1 MVTSAVSRYDRWY
14 DGGNTIRQPS
24 GAISLDLPGCPAR
37 GDCFMT
43 NTYTTVR
50 RENYFQ
56 RLGNSFFGM
65 LIGFLLILAGCW
77 LLFWNDGRAVDAERG
92 LKAGAREVVS
102 LTQPRV
108 DPANEGKLV
117 HLSGPTASAGTITDP
132 ATGAQFPN
140 ALLVAR
146 KVEMFQ
152 WVQTSE
158 STTKEKVGGTQET
171 TTTYTYTKQWSEMPQ
186 DSSTFAQPDGHTNP
200 EMPFSSERLFAG
212 DATVG
217 GFKLARDLIDRL
229 GDGTAFTPAAPDGWR
244 VESGTLIRGAGTATE
259 PQLGDLRVTY
269 ATLQAGTV
277 VSIVAG
283 QAGSELVPWT
293 RRGTNYEVYLATQ
306 GAVPAGQMIT
316 EQRENEQ
323 TLTWILRVVGTIMNM
338 IGFGLLLGP
347 LKAIAN
353 VFPPLAG
360 LVGGGIGLVAMAL
373 GLPLSLI
380 VIATAWL
387 VFRPLLAGGLI
398 VAGIALFVFL
408 ARRKAEAE
416 PNPAT

>member
-1 MVTSAVSRYDRWY
+1 MS
-14 DGGNTIRQPS
+14 
-24 GAISLDLPGCPAR
+24 
-37 GDCFMT
+37 

-65 LIGFLLILAGCW
+65 LIGIVLIVAGCW

-92 LKAGAREVVS
+92 LKAGAREVIS

-117 HLSGPTASAGTITDP
+117 HLSGPTASPGTITDP
-132 ATGAQFPN
+132 ATGVQFPN

-152 WVQTSE
+152 WVQTAQ
-158 STTKEKVGGTQET
+158 STTKDKVGGTQET
-171 TTTYTYTKQWSEMPQ
+171 TTTYTYTKQWSDMPQ

-200 EMPFSSERLFAG
+200 EMPFSSERLVAA
-212 DATVG
+212 DATLG
-217 GFKLARDLIDRL
+217 GFRLAQRLIDML
-229 GDGTAFTPAAPDGWR
+229 GDGTAATPAAPDGWR
-244 VESGTLIRGAGTATE
+244 AEGGGLLRGTGTATE

-269 ATLQAGTV
+269 ATIQAGTV
-277 VSIVAG
+277 VSVVAA
-283 QAGSELVPWT
+283 QAGAELVPWT
-293 RRGTNYEVYLATQ
+293 RRGTNYEVYLSTE
-306 GAVPAGQMIT
+306 GAVPAGQMIAQ
-316 EQRENEQ
+316 QRENEQ
-323 TLTWILRVVGTIMNM
+323 VLTWILRAVGTIMNM

-347 LKAIAN
+347 LKALAN

-360 LVGGGIGLVAMAL
+360 LVGGGVGLVAMAL

-387 VFRPLLAGGLI
+387 VFRPLIAGALI
-398 VAGIALFVFL
+398 VAGVALFVL
-408 ARRKAEAE
+408 LSRRKASTE
-416 PNPAT
+416 PAPAG

>member
-1 MVTSAVSRYDRWY
+1 MS
-14 DGGNTIRQPS
+14 
-24 GAISLDLPGCPAR
+24 
-37 GDCFMT
+37 

-65 LIGFLLILAGCW
+65 LIGFVLIVAGCW

-117 HLSGPTASAGTITDP
+117 HLSGPTAASGTIVDP
-132 ATGAQFPN
+132 ATGAQFPS

-200 EMPFSSERLFAG
+200 DMPFSSERLFAS
-212 DATVG
+212 DATIG
-217 GFKLARDLIDRL
+217 GFRLARDLIDRL
-229 GDGTAFTPAAPDGWR
+229 GGGTATTPAAPDGWR
-244 VESGTLIRGAGTATE
+244 AEGGALIRGTGTAAE

-269 ATLQAGTV
+269 ATIQAGTV
-277 VSIVAG
+277 VSVVAG
-283 QAGSELVPWT
+283 QAGAELVPWV
-293 RRGTNYEVYLATQ
+293 RRGTNYEVYLATT

-316 EQRENEQ
+316 EQRETEQ
-323 TLTWILRVVGTIMNM
+323 TITWILRVLGTIMNM
-338 IGFGLLLGP
+338 IGFGLLMGP

-398 VAGIALFVFL
+398 VAGIAPFVFL
-408 ARRKAEAE
+408 ARRKAAVD
-416 PNPAT
+416 PAPAT

>member
-1 MVTSAVSRYDRWY
+1 MS
-14 DGGNTIRQPS
+14 
-24 GAISLDLPGCPAR
+24 
-37 GDCFMT
+37 

-50 RENYFQ
+50 RENYFE

-65 LIGFLLILAGCW
+65 LIGIVLIVAGCW

-92 LKAGAREVVS
+92 LKAGAREVIS

-108 DPANEGKLV
+108 DAANEGKLV
-117 HLSGPTASAGTITDP
+117 HLSGPTASTGAVTDP
-132 ATGAQFPN
+132 TTGAQFPG

-146 KVEMFQ
+146 KVEMYQ
-152 WVQTSE
+152 WVQTSQ

-186 DSSTFAQPDGHTNP
+186 DSSTFAQPEGHANP
-200 EMPFSSERLFAG
+200 EMPFSSERLFAT
-212 DATVG
+212 DATLG
-217 GFKLARDLIDRL
+217 GFRLAQRLIDML
-229 GDGTAFTPAAPDGWR
+229 GEGTAVTPTAPDGWR
-244 VESGTLIRGAGTATE
+244 AEGGALVRGTGTAAE
-259 PQLGDLRVTY
+259 PQLGDLRVSY
-269 ATLQAGTV
+269 ATIQAGTV

-283 QAGSELVPWT
+283 QAGAELVPWT

-306 GAVPAGQMIT
+306 GAVPAGQMIN

-323 TLTWILRVVGTIMNM
+323 VLTWILRVVGTIMNM
-338 IGFGLLLGP
+338 VGFGLLLGP
-347 LKAIAN
+347 LKALAN
-353 VFPPLAG
+353 VFPPMAG
-360 LVGGGIGLVAMAL
+360 LIGGGIGLVAMAL

-408 ARRKAEAE
+408 SRRKAAAA
-416 PNPAT
+416 PAPAA

>member
-1 MVTSAVSRYDRWY
+1 MS
-14 DGGNTIRQPS
+14 
-24 GAISLDLPGCPAR
+24 
-37 GDCFMT
+37 

-65 LIGFLLILAGCW
+65 LIGIVLIVAGCW

-92 LKAGAREVVS
+92 LKAGAREVIS

-117 HLSGPTASAGTITDP
+117 HLSGPTTSPGTITDP

-152 WVQTSE
+152 WVQTSQ

-171 TTTYTYTKQWSEMPQ
+171 TTTYTYTQQWSEMPQ
-186 DSSTFAQPDGHTNP
+186 DSSTFAQPDGHINP
-200 EMPFSSERLFAG
+200 EMPFSSERLVAA
-212 DATVG
+212 DATIG
-217 GFKLARDLIDRL
+217 GFRLAQRLIDML
-229 GDGTAFTPAAPDGWR
+229 GDGTAATPAAPDGWR
-244 VESGTLIRGAGTATE
+244 AEAGALLRGTGTAAA

-269 ATLQAGTV
+269 ATIQAGTV
-277 VSIVAG
+277 VSVVAG
-283 QAGSELVPWT
+283 QAGSDLVPWT
-293 RRGTNYEVYLATQ
+293 RRGTNYEVYLSTE
-306 GAVPAGQMIT
+306 GAVPAGEMINQ
-316 EQRENEQ
+316 QRENEQ
-323 TLTWILRVVGTIMNM
+323 ALTWVLRVVGTIMNM

-347 LKAIAN
+347 LKALAN

-408 ARRKAEAE
+408 SRRKAGVE
-416 PNPAT
+416 PAPAA